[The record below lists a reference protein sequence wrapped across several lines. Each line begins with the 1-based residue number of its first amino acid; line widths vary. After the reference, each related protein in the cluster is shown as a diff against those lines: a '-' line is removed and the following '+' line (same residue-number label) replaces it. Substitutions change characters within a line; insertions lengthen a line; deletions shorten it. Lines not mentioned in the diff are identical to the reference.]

1 MAINNIIQIQFNVWQ
16 NYSKCTI
23 IGRKKITQ
31 GTKYTSNLPQFDET
45 SSICCWEI
53 RNPNARKDNEKMKC
67 SYQRKAK

>member
-1 MAINNIIQIQFNVWQ
+1 MAINNIIQIQFNVRQ

-45 SSICCWEI
+45 SSICC
-53 RNPNARKDNEKMKC
+53 
-67 SYQRKAK
+67 